1 MSYNFDE
8 IIDRRG
14 TWSIKH
20 DFAMERGKPS
30 DLLPLWV
37 ADMDFKTAPEITEA
51 LLQSVSHGIYG
62 YTESKQDYY
71 DAIANWYKSRFNWEV
86 KQEWLVKTPGIVYA
100 IACAVRAYTQEGE
113 AVLIQQPVYYPF
125 SGMIL
130 ANRRRLVNNPL
141 KYEDGTYKIDFD
153 DFEDKV
159 VRNHVK
165 LFILCNPHNPVGRVW
180 TEEELIRL
188 GDICLK
194 HGVIVV
200 SDEIHSDF
208 IYSGYRH
215 SVFAGL
221 KSGYLKNSII
231 CTAPSKTLNLAGLQV
246 SNIFIADHSLRQRFR
261 EEIKA
266 SGYSQ
271 LNTMGLVAC
280 RAAYER
286 GEGWLEELL
295 NYLTDNLALVREFL
309 RARLP
314 QIKLVEPQGT
324 YLVWLDFRALKLSE
338 AELEELIV
346 KRAKLWLDAG
356 TMFGEEGKGFQRLN
370 IGCPREIL
378 RQALLQLESA
388 VNLLD

>member
-1 MSYNFDE
+1 M
-8 IIDRRG
+8 
-14 TWSIKH
+14 
-20 DFAMERGKPS
+20 
-30 DLLPLWV
+30 
-37 ADMDFKTAPEITEA
+37 
-51 LLQSVSHGIYG
+51 
-62 YTESKQDYY
+62 
-71 DAIANWYKSRFNWEV
+71 
-86 KQEWLVKTPGIVYA
+86 KTPCIVYA

-221 KSGYLKNSII
+221 KPGYLKNSII
-231 CTAPSKTLNLAGLQV
+231 CTAPSKTFNLAGLQV

-261 EEIKA
+261 EEIRA

-295 NYLTDNLALVREFL
+295 SYLTDNLALVREFL
-309 RARLP
+309 RTRLP

-388 VNLLD
+388 VNLLDN